1 MKLKLFPTNI
11 TEELQH
17 ASLHNNKIIYYNNK
31 NLYFRRINDINNPI
45 RISYIPTKPISH
57 ILSYNN
63 NLAIVEGNELKTFL
77 LSYDNLTLIDSVVLT
92 GTLLKIFSVD
102 DYLILLFKKNKLQ
115 IKKKLLED
123 VEVICKH
130 EIKDIFFYDVPFLLT
145 TAGDVY
151 ECDSF
156 FMTKIIECKKK
167 IILMPQR
174 NIDCYTNI
182 LLVKNKLAVYSND
195 SVSVYEKK
203 KDVFS
208 LLYELSNYPIDLITY
223 NDKIYSIKYGFN
235 DLTNGPIKLL
245 DCTIFNYLGSFFL
258 TKNKIY
264 HLIDAPST
272 IKISP
277 CKNTDLFVKDPAL
290 RVEELLLSLKN
301 YKFPRLKEDDDMIQ
315 ALISIHNQL
324 YFQYEIISQELKSIL
339 LSVKEKMD
347 SLLLLEKAM
356 KEVVNKVDNLKSTVV
371 YKQSKLKEKVLKEE
385 RKIPNNFNTRNI
397 QLLIDSIRSKLYKET
412 KSDKREEINELR
424 IINSILKRK
433 INKEK

>member
-1 MKLKLFPTNI
+1 
-11 TEELQH
+11 
-17 ASLHNNKIIYYNNK
+17 
-31 NLYFRRINDINNPI
+31 
-45 RISYIPTKPISH
+45 
-57 ILSYNN
+57 
-63 NLAIVEGNELKTFL
+63 
-77 LSYDNLTLIDSVVLT
+77 
-92 GTLLKIFSVD
+92 
-102 DYLILLFKKNKLQ
+102 
-115 IKKKLLED
+115 
-123 VEVICKH
+123 
-130 EIKDIFFYDVPFLLT
+130 
-145 TAGDVY
+145 
-151 ECDSF
+151 
-156 FMTKIIECKKK
+156 
-167 IILMPQR
+167 
-174 NIDCYTNI
+174 
-182 LLVKNKLAVYSND
+182 

-223 NDKIYSIKYGFN
+223 NDKIYSIKCGFN

-272 IKISP
+272 IKISS

-301 YKFPRLKEDDDMIQ
+301 YKFARLKEDDDMIQ
-315 ALISIHNQL
+315 TLISIHNQL

-385 RKIPNNFNTRNI
+385 RKIPNNFNTKNI
-397 QLLIDSIRSKLYKET
+397 QLLIDSIRSKLYRET